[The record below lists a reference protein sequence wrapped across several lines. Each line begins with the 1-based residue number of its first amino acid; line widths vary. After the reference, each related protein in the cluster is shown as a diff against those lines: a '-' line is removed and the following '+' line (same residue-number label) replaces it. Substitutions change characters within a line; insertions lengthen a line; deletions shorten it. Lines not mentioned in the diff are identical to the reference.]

1 MEIMERTGLSITIN
15 LMLMSGLFSLDI
27 STAILPL
34 MLMFMS
40 LVKTRL

>member
-1 MEIMERTGLSITIN
+1 MEIMERTGLSIGIN
-15 LMLMSGLFSLDI
+15 LMLMSGPFSLDI
-27 STAILPL
+27 STVILPL